1 MEVPICRPRVLLV
14 DLEMAYEFT
23 SETPE
28 EGRLLTGPPRE
39 TYLRETAPEVALGP
53 YEPFKA
59 DVWQLADSFS
69 DFRVGTAFAY
79 FRMGHTDVNKPV
91 HSGGDRPSP

>member
-1 MEVPICRPRVLLV
+1 MEVPICRPRVLLI

-53 YEPFKA
+53 YDPFKA
-59 DVWQLADSFS
+59 DVWQLAHSLS
-69 DFRVGTAFAY
+69 DFEVSSAVDARVGHA
-79 FRMGHTDVNKPV
+79 HTCVQSKVGPM
-91 HSGGDRPSP
+91 